1 MSASISLR
9 AQRLDQRRSTT
20 KNDIPGILQ
29 ATAFGLRAT
38 FHSTLLATPGQMTF
52 GRDIIINATYLA
64 NWKFVTH
71 KRQQRMLADNAKEN
85 HFRLNHTYK
94 IGDKVYVTNNDVKRK
109 LALKDGP
116 FVVTQINTNGTV
128 AIQRSPTVVET
139 INIRRLHPVF

>member
-1 MSASISLR
+1 
-9 AQRLDQRRSTT
+9 
-20 KNDIPGILQ
+20 
-29 ATAFGLRAT
+29 
-38 FHSTLLATPGQMTF
+38 MTF